1 MKFIKKHIFTLTR
14 FLSIWLT
21 VFSVYNLIND
31 KGDLTIN
38 VTTLTVSLT
47 IAILVM
53 MTEFWYKPRD

>member
-1 MKFIKKHIFTLTR
+1 MKVIKKHIFTLTR
-14 FLSIWLT
+14 CLSIWLT

-31 KGDLTIN
+31 KDDLTIN

>member
-31 KGDLTIN
+31 KDDLTIN

>member
-1 MKFIKKHIFTLTR
+1 MEFIKKHIFTLIR

-21 VFSVYNLIND
+21 VFGVYNMINN

-38 VTTLTVSLT
+38 VATLTVSLT

-53 MTEFWYKPRD
+53 IAEFWYKPRD

>member
-1 MKFIKKHIFTLTR
+1 MNFIKKYIFTLTR

-21 VFSVYNLIND
+21 VFSVYNLINN

-38 VTTLTVSLT
+38 VATLTVSLT
-47 IAILVM
+47 IAVLVM

>member
-53 MTEFWYKPRD
+53 MT

>member
-1 MKFIKKHIFTLTR
+1 MEFIKKHIFTLIR

-21 VFSVYNLIND
+21 VFGAYNMINN

-38 VTTLTVSLT
+38 VATLTISLT

-53 MTEFWYKPRD
+53 IAEFWYKPRD